1 MAAPCPLDYLQFNCQ
16 ALSTAVQTLPYWTL
30 CIHPS
35 SVILVFCSSIPKS
48 LQTGKRTSSIFL
60 ISSLECSSAP
70 LPTPNPTGH
79 SRLILGF
86 TPSRSQVALLHAD
99 LGVFSGL
106 PRHLCWSLL
115 KLITVCLPLLFS
127 MLGWKRRVSRS
138 RVVATSLAVGHNS
151 SNPQEE
157 TSRSSRAPSSSWL
170 LVPFWVWIPK
180 SPVLRKLQDVAIWW
194 WGEEERHV
202 VLPILCLDSWKGPDN
217 D

>member
-1 MAAPCPLDYLQFNCQ
+1 MAAPCPPDYLQFNCQ

-99 LGVFSGL
+99 LGVF
-106 PRHLCWSLL
+106 
-115 KLITVCLPLLFS
+115 F
-127 MLGWKRRVSRS
+127 
-138 RVVATSLAVGHNS
+138 
-151 SNPQEE
+151 
-157 TSRSSRAPSSSWL
+157 RAPSA
-170 LVPFWVWIPK
+170 
-180 SPVLRKLQDVAIWW
+180 PVLVSFETHYCLFTSSLLHARLETPSKQVTCGGHIPGCRTQQFKPAGGKFPHQPGPFLLLAACTLLGVDPQVPSTQEAT
-194 WGEEERHV
+194 GCGHLV
-202 VLPILCLDSWKGPDN
+202 VG
-217 D
+217 

>member
-1 MAAPCPLDYLQFNCQ
+1 M
-16 ALSTAVQTLPYWTL
+16 AVQTLPYWTL

-35 SVILVFCSSIPKS
+35 SIILVFCSSIPKS

-70 LPTPNPTGH
+70 LPTPNPAGH

-115 KLITVCLPLLFS
+115 KLIIVCLPLIFS

-138 RVVATSLAVGHNS
+138 RAVATSLAVGHTV
-151 SNPQEE
+151 Q
-157 TSRSSRAPSSSWL
+157 TRR
-170 LVPFWVWIPK
+170 
-180 SPVLRKLQDVAIWW
+180 RKLPASA
-194 WGEEERHV
+194 GP
-202 VLPILCLDSWKGPDN
+202 LPPLGCLYPSGCGSPSPQYSGSYRMWPFGGGVRRSGM
-217 D
+217 